1 MERPSIRSGTGG
13 PRQGQQLPAHP
24 IQLADVAPPEAAQ
37 EGPQGGRRL
46 DHAADGA
53 SGPARAQH
61 VGVVD
66 AVAARQR
73 RGHQGQHLVASV
85 GSARGAAQ
93 VNVAVNQLGQTQA
106 LGQGDRQEQSG
117 IGHQAVIIKGNLD
130 AVGAL
135 RW

>member
-1 MERPSIRSGTGG
+1 M
-13 PRQGQQLPAHP
+13 
-24 IQLADVAPPEAAQ
+24 APPEAAQ

-73 RGHQGQHLVASV
+73 RRHQGQHLVASV

-117 IGHQAVIIKGNLD
+117 IGHQTVIVKGDLD
-130 AVGAL
+130 AVGL
-135 RW
+135 LQW